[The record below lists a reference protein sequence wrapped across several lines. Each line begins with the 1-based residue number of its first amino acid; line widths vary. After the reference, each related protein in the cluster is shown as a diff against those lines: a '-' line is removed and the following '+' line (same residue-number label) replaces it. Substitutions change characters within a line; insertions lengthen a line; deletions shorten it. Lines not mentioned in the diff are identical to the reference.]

1 MVVIPAAILTYL
13 VLTPVTH
20 QRREDRFFLCRLLHC
35 LTTDAIHQGPIGS
48 LNWYRFRPQVGN
60 TASAVRISVLNLVC
74 RNPQPQAYTEPS
86 LQPRQGIMMIAQ
98 AS

>member
-48 LNWYRFRPQVGN
+48 LNW
-60 TASAVRISVLNLVC
+60 
-74 RNPQPQAYTEPS
+74 NPQPQAYTEPS